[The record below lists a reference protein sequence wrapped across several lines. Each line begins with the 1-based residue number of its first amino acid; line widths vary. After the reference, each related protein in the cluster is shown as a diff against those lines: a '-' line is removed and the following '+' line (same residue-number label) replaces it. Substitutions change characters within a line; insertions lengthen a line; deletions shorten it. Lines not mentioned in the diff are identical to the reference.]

1 MKSLINSKINIFIEI
16 NFQTVKPTIG
26 YNYERIEYE
35 GTTFGIWDVSG
46 NDDVAILILFELRP
60 SQKKI
65 KFLPL
70 IKTFYENIKI
80 NATIFLIRFD
90 IDVFDPEPVLG
101 KGMIQ
106 TEGILFI

>member
-1 MKSLINSKINIFIEI
+1 M
-16 NFQTVKPTIG
+16 
-26 YNYERIEYE
+26 
-35 GTTFGIWDVSG
+35 
-46 NDDVAILILFELRP
+46 
-60 SQKKI
+60 